1 MSASQTPIGL
11 DAIGLDATALEAAWQ
26 QGQVVL
32 IAPPQA
38 ASAQPAHDQ
47 PQPSPGALQALA
59 ATWGPA
65 VVVGSG
71 GSMGGRRWCLQPLRH
86 LQASAA
92 ATAAWLVAQGLDPA
106 RCLHLNPLPLHHV
119 SGLLPLVRARS
130 WGAGHR
136 ILAPA
141 LMRQPNALA
150 EAVSLPPGQPALISL
165 VPTQLARLMADP
177 DARAWLR
184 QLAVV
189 WVGGAA
195 LPEALALAARQ
206 EDIRLS
212 PCYGATETAAMVC
225 ALAPERFLAGDSGCG
240 PPLGDVDLRIEP
252 LTGTVELA
260 TDRLSPGWID
270 ARGALQPLPRTAD
283 GWWCS
288 GDAGVLTPQGLEIL
302 GRRDGA
308 ILSGGET
315 VFPEQLEAR
324 LRALAQREGWPLQ
337 EVLLLG
343 VSEPEWG
350 QRLTALVR
358 PVAGACGVAE
368 QGAALIRALELAVM
382 AWPVAERPRR
392 WLLCDTLA
400 PSPTGKWQRSH
411 WQRWLASL
419 EADQTPLP

>member
-1 MSASQTPIGL
+1 
-11 DAIGLDATALEAAWQ
+11 
-26 QGQVVL
+26 
-32 IAPPQA
+32 
-38 ASAQPAHDQ
+38 
-47 PQPSPGALQALA
+47 
-59 ATWGPA
+59 
-65 VVVGSG
+65 
-71 GSMGGRRWCLQPLRH
+71 
-86 LQASAA
+86 
-92 ATAAWLVAQGLDPA
+92 
-106 RCLHLNPLPLHHV
+106 
-119 SGLLPLVRARS
+119 
-130 WGAGHR
+130 
-136 ILAPA
+136 
-141 LMRQPNALA
+141 MRQPNALA
-150 EAVSLPPGQPALISL
+150 EAVPLPPGQPALISL

-240 PPLGDVDLRIEP
+240 PPLGDVDLRIDP
-252 LTGTVELA
+252 LTGTVEVA
-260 TDRLSPGWID
+260 TDRMSPGWID
-270 ARGALQPLPRTAD
+270 THGAMQPLLRTAD

-315 VFPEQLEAR
+315 VFPEELEAR
-324 LRALAQREGWPLQ
+324 LRALARREGWPLQ

-343 VSEPEWG
+343 VSEPAWG

-368 QGAALIRALELAVM
+368 QGAALIHALEMAVM

-400 PSPTGKWQRSH
+400 PSATGKWQRSH

-419 EADQTPLP
+419 EADQTPLA